1 MCLCC
6 CVLCGLQDYLG
17 QVVNH
22 PVLQGSPELQLFLTA
37 PGDLAACS
45 SWQRMVQRPAPMDAL
60 LGIRRAEA
68 SSSASSSSTTTTS
81 TSAAAGGSAGPP
93 SSSAGGGAGWGVM
106 MRMRQS
112 IMHVVQPKVVQDLSA
127 DEQQLRQA
135 KVWFK

>member
-1 MCLCC
+1 MC
-6 CVLCGLQDYLG
+6 GWQDYLG

-68 SSSASSSSTTTTS
+68 SSSASGNSTTTSS
-81 TSAAAGGSAGPP
+81 TPAAAGGSAGAS
-93 SSSAGGGAGWGVM
+93 SSSAGVGVGGGGAGWGVM
-106 MRMRQS
+106 MRVRQS
-112 IMHVVQPKVVQDLSA
+112 ILHVVQPKVAQELSA

-135 KVWFK
+135 KIRFK

>member
-1 MCLCC
+1 MR
-6 CVLCGLQDYLG
+6 VVQDYLDK
-17 QVVNH
+17 VVNH
-22 PVLQGSPELQLFLTA
+22 PVLQGSSELQLFLAA

-60 LGIRRAEA
+60 LGNRRAEA
-68 SSSASSSSTTTTS
+68 SSSTSTTTSS
-81 TSAAAGGSAGPP
+81 TPAAAGSSAGAS
-93 SSSAGGGAGWGVM
+93 SSSAGGGGGAGWSVM

-112 IMHVVQPKVVQDLSA
+112 ILHVVQPKVVHELSA